1 MGKREERRGREVGGE
16 GKRGPD
22 GSGGQREKERKGRRD
37 GNEEE
42 ERVRRESKGEAREIV
57 DGKRRST
64 N

>member
-16 GKRGPD
+16 GKRGVD

-37 GNEEE
+37 GIEEE
-42 ERVRRESKGEAREIV
+42 ERGRHENKGEVREIV
-57 DGKRRST
+57 DGKRST